1 MNKLKYLIQYLA
13 IIILFI
19 LYKLLGL
26 KFSSILYGFLFLLI
40 GPLFR
45 SNKRSDNLKI
55 AFPKSK
61 IIKKKI
67 IKKWFNYGQ

>member
-19 LYKLLGL
+19 LYNLLGL
-26 KFSSILYGFLFLLI
+26 KFPSILSGFLFLLI

-45 SNKRSDNLKI
+45 SNKLSDENLKI
-55 AFPKSK
+55 VSLKSTNNER
-61 IIKKKI
+61 KK
-67 IKKWFNYGQ
+67 